1 MVPYRETIVRSSVGE
16 RKYVRYFDGRGRF
29 AHLRVELLP
38 RPGELPSVTAA
49 DGLELPADCY
59 HAVRAALFKK
69 IDRGPIRGFPMI
81 GLQVRLLA
89 ATYLPA
95 YSYPEAFAAA
105 ASMALDEAMIHASPI
120 ITHRALGWSAASGRR
135 SCALRNSRY
144 AHKVAGPR
152 EGRDISWRA
161 FSPRDGSPG
170 QAQPKSGFGSR
181 FSSSGH
187 LSLPEAKR
195 YRPLSGPLDQ
205 ETSQDVLEDW
215 T

>member
-16 RKYVRYFDGRGRF
+16 RKYVRYFDGRGHF

-38 RPGELPSVTAA
+38 RPEELPSVTAA

-120 ITHRALGWSAASGRR
+120 VTEPWVGLRLRVEDHALSATLDTLTKLLGLVRAEISRGAHFLLETEVPARLNRRVASALG
-135 SCALRNSRY
+135 LVLLDTY
-144 AHKVAGPR
+144 P
-152 EGRDISWRA
+152 
-161 FSPRDGSPG
+161 
-170 QAQPKSGFGSR
+170 
-181 FSSSGH
+181 
-187 LSLPEAKR
+187 LPEAKR